1 MKVLKF
7 VGFVIALLI
16 FLVICAM
23 SYVKLGL
30 PDIDKPEDLTVPI
43 TPELVARGEYLAN
56 TVTVCMDCHSTR
68 DWSRF
73 SGPLVDNT
81 LGKGGEVFDH
91 KFGFPG
97 VFTSK
102 NITSSGIGDWS
113 DAELYRAITSGVT
126 KSGTAIFPVMPY
138 RAYGK
143 MAKEDIYAIIAYIRS
158 LKPIDNT
165 VGNSTPD
172 FPMNFI
178 INTIPQPADHQ
189 PLPDKSDVIAYGAY
203 MTNAAGCTEC
213 HTPQENGAP
222 IMSKYMAGGFP
233 FQLPGFGVVI
243 SANITPDQSGIGS
256 WSEDQFVERFKYYG
270 KEGYVAHKVNEREFQ
285 SVMPWTM
292 YARMEEEDLRA
303 IYQYL
308 QTIEPVEH
316 VMQRFT
322 PEESSGS

>member
-1 MKVLKF
+1 MKALKF
-7 VGFVIALLI
+7 AGFVIAFLI
-16 FLVICAM
+16 FLVVCVI
-23 SYVKLGL
+23 SYVKLAL

-43 TPELVARGEYLAN
+43 TPEVVSRGEYLAN

-81 LGKGGEVFDH
+81 LGKGGEVFDQ

-102 NITSSGIGDWS
+102 NITQSGIGDWS
-113 DAELYRAITSGVT
+113 DGELYRAITSGVT
-126 KSGTAIFPVMPY
+126 KSGTPIFPVMPY
-138 RAYGK
+138 LAYGK
-143 MAKEDIYAIIAYIRS
+143 MAREDIYAIIAYIRS
-158 LKPIDNT
+158 LEPIENS
-165 VGNSTPD
+165 VGTSKAD
-172 FPMNFI
+172 FPMNII

-203 MTNAAGCTEC
+203 LTNAAACTEC

-233 FQLPGFGVVI
+233 FQLPGYGLVL
-243 SANITPDQSGIGS
+243 SANITPSKSGIGS
-256 WSEDQFVERFKYYG
+256 WTEDQFVDRFKYYG
-270 KEGYVAHKVNEREFQ
+270 SEGYEPHKVSAREFQ

-292 YARMEEEDLRA
+292 YAQMEEEDLRA
-303 IYQYL
+303 IYNYL
-308 QTIEPVEH
+308 QTLEPVEN
-316 VMQRFT
+316 VLQRFT